1 MLNKLGGAALL
12 RNAKN
17 VGVALTAIFKR
28 DGVDLPKKDVVDALI
43 RAYLLPIQCLWIRVV
58 DVAFIEK
65 YQDNVAVA
73 IKVLEKHDFN
83 DVIYTYRSLNTNLYT
98 TTTSKGRKYHL
109 KKSDY
114 DAFIQG
120 VASGKIVISKR
131 GKTTKGKTV
140 MKKSQKTSL
149 ATTLLNSFAMPTTTQ
164 KPTPKPSKKVAAKVA
179 KKSSTIV
186 KKGYFEKVELA
197 NVVVGAFHRIILK
210 DNSKAFLWVS
220 GASKVALQGKDYKKV
235 VVNVKFAD
243 IVEIQR
249 YVKAIRG

>member
-1 MLNKLGGAALL
+1 MVNKLGGAALL

-17 VGVALTAIFKR
+17 VGVALTLVFKR

-43 RAYLLPIQCLWIRVV
+43 GAYLLPIQCLWVRVV

-65 YQDNVAVA
+65 FKDNVAVA

-98 TTTSKGRKYHL
+98 QKTSKGRKYSL

-120 VASGKIVISKR
+120 VASGKIVILKR
-131 GKTTKGKTV
+131 GKTTKGKNV
-140 MKKSQKTSL
+140 MKKSPKTSL
-149 ATTLLNSFAMPTTTQ
+149 ASTLLNSFSTPTIQ
-164 KPTPKPSKKVAAKVA
+164 KVAAKPTPKPSKKVA
-179 KKSSTIV
+179 KKSTTIV
-186 KKGYFEKVELA
+186 QKGYFEKVELA
-197 NVVVGAFHRIILK
+197 NVVVGAFHRVILK
-210 DNSKAFLWVS
+210 DNTKVFLWVS
-220 GASKVALQGKDYKKV
+220 GASNVVLQGKDYKKV

>member
-1 MLNKLGGAALL
+1 MFNKLGGAALL

-17 VGVALTAIFKR
+17 VGVALVSVFKR

-43 RAYLLPIQCLWIRVV
+43 RAYLLPIQCLWVRVV
-58 DVAFIEK
+58 DVSFIEK
-65 YQDNVAVA
+65 FQDNVAVA

-83 DVIYTYRSLNTNLYT
+83 DVVYTYRSKNTNLYT

-114 DAFIQG
+114 DAFIQD
-120 VASGKIVISKR
+120 VASGKIVILKR

-149 ATTLLNSFAMPTTTQ
+149 ATSLLNSFATPTTTQ
-164 KPTPKPSKKVAAKVA
+164 KPSKKVAAKVA

-186 KKGYFEKVELA
+186 QKGYFEKVALE

-220 GASKVALQGKDYKKV
+220 GASKVALQGKDYKKN